1 MKNKFLIIVIAS
13 LIGCSHYLLHAQEL
27 KGVYVAMEESFG
39 QVITHELK
47 FGNTFSTHTVYQVD
61 SPFFI
66 KTLGGFYEQKEDVIL
81 LVLEFNSDYA
91 KDSITT
97 KTLSYELDGDKLILN
112 GNKKRIYVKQ
122 AVISQ
127 DLDGTWLFGTRGPD
141 LGQDRRGDTRSRKTL
156 KFMIDGRFQWIAY
169 DVGDFRFMGTGGGNY
184 TAEDGKYTEN
194 VEYFSR
200 DNSRAGTS
208 LKFMYK
214 VHEDDWHHIGNN
226 SRGEPMYEI
235 WMRRNR

>member
-1 MKNKFLIIVIAS
+1 
-13 LIGCSHYLLHAQEL
+13 
-27 KGVYVAMEESFG
+27 
-39 QVITHELK
+39 
-47 FGNTFSTHTVYQVD
+47 
-61 SPFFI
+61 
-66 KTLGGFYEQKEDVIL
+66 
-81 LVLEFNSDYA
+81 
-91 KDSITT
+91 
-97 KTLSYELDGDKLILN
+97 
-112 GNKKRIYVKQ
+112 
-122 AVISQ
+122 
-127 DLDGTWLFGTRGPD
+127 
-141 LGQDRRGDTRSRKTL
+141 
-156 KFMIDGRFQWIAY
+156 MIDGRFQWIAY